1 MKKGKLFIISATSGA
16 GKSTL
21 GSYILEKFPNV
32 KWSVSATTRKK
43 RDGEIHGKDYFF
55 ISKNDFENKIKNN
68 DFLEY
73 STNYK
78 GSSAK
83 YYGTLKE
90 QIKEVINLG
99 KSIICE
105 IDVKGFSQLQDS
117 YKEDFISIFIKAPT
131 LEIARQRLI
140 ARGTNSLQQIDE
152 RLSVAK
158 NELSKQNEYDYVII
172 NDDLE
177 IAKKEIVGIFQKNL
191 S

>member
-21 GSYILEKFPNV
+21 SRYILEKFPNV
-32 KWSVSATTRKK
+32 KWSVSATTRTK
-43 RDGEIHGKDYFF
+43 RAGEIHGKDYFF
-55 ISKNDFENKIKNN
+55 ITKNDFENKIQNN

-83 YYGTLKE
+83 CYGTLKE
-90 QIKEVINLG
+90 QVEEIIKSG

-105 IDVKGFSQLQDS
+105 IDVKGFHQVKNN
-117 YKEDFISIFIKAPT
+117 YTEDIISIFIKAPS
-131 LEIARQRLI
+131 LEIIKQRLI
-140 ARGTNSLQQIDE
+140 ARGTNSQQQIEE

-158 NELSKQNEYDYVII
+158 NELSKQNEYDYIII
-172 NDDLE
+172 NDDLKT
-177 IAKKEIVGIFQKNL
+177 AKKEIADIFKKNL